1 MADRLIA
8 DKGSNAPGRA
18 QFEASLR
25 EIILAR
31 QKAETYQAHL
41 RNAFKRADAMGFD
54 TKQIKEVLKMRDR
67 DPVELE
73 AEMKVRAQYA
83 TWAGVPVGSQLEM
96 FKADQTG
103 EAQAAQEADGL
114 SDEDRHAKVMFEAEQ
129 RGFYAGKRG
138 DKLPDANPFKAG
150 EEAFVEFE
158 RGYWRGQEA
167 IALEMRPKDAPKKRG
182 RPPKKAKDGNAED
195 GPPKDDEAPAG
206 EPASEMVH

>member
-1 MADRLIA
+1 MADRLINTQ
-8 DKGSNAPGRA
+8 GSNAPGRA
-18 QFEASLR
+18 QFEAALR

-83 TWAGVPVGSQLEM
+83 QWAGVPVGSQLEM
-96 FKADQTG
+96 FSADQTG

-114 SDEDRHAKVMFEAEQ
+114 TDEERHAKDMFEAEQ
-129 RGFYAGKRG
+129 RGYYAGKRG

-167 IALEMRPKDAPKKRG
+167 IALEMAPKDAPKRRG
-182 RPPKKAKDGNAED
+182 RPPKKAKDGATAED
-195 GPPKDDEAPAG
+195 GPPKDEAPAG
-206 EPASEMVH
+206 EPAPETVH